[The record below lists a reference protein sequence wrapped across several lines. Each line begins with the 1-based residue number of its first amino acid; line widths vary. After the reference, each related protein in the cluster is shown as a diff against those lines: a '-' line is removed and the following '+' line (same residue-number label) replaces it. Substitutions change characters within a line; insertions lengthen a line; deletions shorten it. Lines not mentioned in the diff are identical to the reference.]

1 MSRRFLT
8 VLAGVALAASATSA
22 FAFDAILSSPKALH
36 THPWHRSAVIEVLAP
51 TTVINIV
58 GCRHGWCQAQA
69 PNGPVGFV
77 HTPVLVGA
85 VPAPGWWWNW
95 GAWTAPVLPVA
106 VAAPAPVVAVAPAP
120 APIVAADPVPVRAV
134 PVAVAPVA
142 PVAAVNPLGLF
153 DIFAPAPAP
162 VAPVVASY

>member
-1 MSRRFLT
+1 MSSKFLS

-22 FAFDAILSSPKALH
+22 FAFEAVLSSTKALH
-36 THPWHRSAVIEVLAP
+36 THPWHHSAVIEVLAP

-85 VPAPGWWWNW
+85 APAANWWWNW
-95 GAWTAPVLPVA
+95 GAWTAPLLPVA
-106 VAAPAPVVAVAPAP
+106 VAAPAPIVAADRVRVVPVAAATVVAPAP
-120 APIVAADPVPVRAV
+120 VAA
-134 PVAVAPVA
+134 
-142 PVAAVNPLGLF
+142 AALNPFGLF

-162 VAPVVASY
+162 APVVASY

>member
-58 GCRHGWCQAQA
+58 GCRHGRCQAAA
-69 PNGPVGFV
+69 PNGVVGFV

-85 VPAPGWWWNW
+85 VPAPGWWWGW

-106 VAAPAPVVAVAPAP
+106 VAAPAP
-120 APIVAADPVPVRAV
+120 IVAADPVRVRVV
-134 PVAVAPVA
+134 PVAVAPAPVA
-142 PVAAVNPLGLF
+142 PVAAATLNPFGLF
-153 DIFAPAPAP
+153 DVFAPAPAP